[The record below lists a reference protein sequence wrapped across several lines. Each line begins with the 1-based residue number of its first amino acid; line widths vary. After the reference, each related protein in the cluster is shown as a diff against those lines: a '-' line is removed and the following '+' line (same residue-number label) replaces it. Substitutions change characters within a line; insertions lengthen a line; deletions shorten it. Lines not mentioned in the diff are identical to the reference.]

1 MNSIDSLPPMLPD
14 DASTAS
20 VSIPQRRK
28 IFRYA
33 SKCRWNDASRPAC
46 ATSSEYE
53 SFIVNSRTRSRPD
66 LGRGSS
72 RNLVWIWYQIC
83 GSSL

>member
-20 VSIPQRRK
+20 VSMPQRAK

-33 SKCRWNDASRPAC
+33 SKWRWNAASSPDYAR
-46 ATSSEYE
+46 SSEYE
-53 SFIVNSRTRSRPD
+53 SFIVNSRTRSTPD

-72 RNLVWIWYQIC
+72 RNLVWI
-83 GSSL
+83 